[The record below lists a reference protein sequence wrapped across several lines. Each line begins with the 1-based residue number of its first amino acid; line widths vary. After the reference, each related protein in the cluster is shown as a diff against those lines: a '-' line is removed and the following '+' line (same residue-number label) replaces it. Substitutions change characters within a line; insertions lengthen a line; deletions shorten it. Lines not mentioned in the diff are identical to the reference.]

1 MMTTLRALLPVLLA
15 LPLLAQD
22 ADDPVTLS
30 TDHPRLLLRPARLR
44 LLKRERER
52 ASMRWQQFEA
62 LVAGN
67 APMPEPG
74 FAWAL
79 YYQVSGDAAAGRRAV
94 EWAAG
99 PATDLRQLAFVFDWC
114 RNLLTPAQSAQFT
127 ARLLKGI
134 SAPPRDS
141 GVATARSRALAAIAL
156 FDEVPQGPQQELER
170 LARQWWR
177 GSVVP
182 NLKAGHPVV
191 KRNDAYPLFEL
202 LHAFRDNA
210 NLDLRELAPRFFKEF
225 PIEHLLSYYPTPI
238 QAPETEYFLGVEPV
252 PGTPDLNN
260 AALSR
265 AAELAM
271 VAYDTN
277 GPESQVLQG
286 WLMHDRFILKSP
298 FGAPYEFLWANPY
311 QPGLSYFH
319 VPLVYYNP
327 DFGTLFIRS
336 SWDETARW
344 FGAFDGAEQL
354 FEQGRVTPVTPA
366 QKVRPLSLTEAVV
379 CFGEAAGR
387 FRLQLD
393 EEEGVFVL
401 GLRPRTPY
409 LVEIDDEEVFEASS
423 DPGGILALV
432 DVPRGREFGL
442 RIRPAAA
449 PFQ

>member
-1 MMTTLRALLPVLLA
+1 MKTLRAILPVLLA
-15 LPLLAQD
+15 FPLLAQD

-52 ASMRWQQFEA
+52 ATMRWQQFEA

-79 YYQVSGDAAAGRRAV
+79 YYQVSGDAAFGRRAA

-99 PATDLRQLAFVFDWC
+99 PATDLRQIAFVFDWC
-114 RNLLTPAQSAQFT
+114 RPLLTPAQT
-127 ARLLKGI
+127 TELMARLLKGI
-134 SAPPRDS
+134 SAPPPDS
-141 GVATARSRALAAIAL
+141 GVAAARARALAAIAL
-156 FDEVPQGPQQELER
+156 FDEVPQAPQQELER
-170 LARQWWR
+170 LARVWWR
-177 GSVVP
+177 ASIVSG
-182 NLKAGHPVV
+182 LKAGRAVV
-191 KRNDAYPLFEL
+191 KRTDAYPLFEL

-210 NLDLRELAPRFFKEF
+210 NLDLREAVPRFFKEF
-225 PIEHLLSYYPTPI
+225 PIEHLLSYYPAPF
-238 QAPETEYFLGVEPV
+238 QAPDSEYFLGAERL
-252 PGTPDLNN
+252 PGTPDLAG

-311 QPGLSYFH
+311 QPGLSFFH

-327 DFGTLFIRS
+327 DFGTLFVRS
-336 SWDETARW
+336 SWDEDARW
-344 FGAFDGAEQL
+344 FGTFEGTAQL
-354 FEQGRVTPVTPA
+354 FEQGRVTPLTAA
-366 QKVRPLSLTEAVV
+366 QKAGPLSLGEAVV
-379 CFGEAAGR
+379 CHAEAVRR
-387 FRLQLD
+387 FRLQLQ
-393 EEEGVFVL
+393 EEEGVFLL
-401 GLRPRTPY
+401 GLPARTAF
-409 LVEIDDEEVFEASS
+409 LVEIDDEEVFEAST

-442 RIRPAAA
+442 RIREAAA
-449 PFQ
+449 PN